1 MSVSFHAVDLQRF
14 VNYFSLKIW
23 TYSVLSAINFDFCQK
38 REKRAPISCKNGHL
52 GLR

>member
-23 TYSVLSAINFDFCQK
+23 TYSVLSTIYFDFGQK
-38 REKRAPISCKNGHL
+38 REKKGTHILQKWAFRT
-52 GLR
+52 